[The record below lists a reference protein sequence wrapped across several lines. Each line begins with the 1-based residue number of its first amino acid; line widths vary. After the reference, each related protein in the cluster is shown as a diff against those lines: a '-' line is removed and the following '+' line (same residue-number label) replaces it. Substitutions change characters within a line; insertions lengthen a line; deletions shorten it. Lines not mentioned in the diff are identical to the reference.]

1 MALKI
6 GFVDGNVFHAH
17 DALQTLH
24 FHHGVHEQKRVAM
37 RQNLL
42 NLHNIHD
49 HFAVSVAAHPLGS
62 DWQESRENSNYKR
75 TAALAIRA
83 LPRRGPQRQDRR
95 ASAGARHSTLPCLEA
110 AASMAAAM
118 ADSPLPLTLLG
129 ALKPRLPEMLR
140 LLRRFVTTESPSLAK
155 AAADRCSRVIAKEW
169 QEQGL
174 HVERLP
180 QKHRGDHLRVTYRPK
195 SHAAGQLLVLGHY
208 DTVYSTGTLKEVPF
222 RISGNKAYGPGTF
235 DMKAGIVQ
243 ALFAL
248 ETLQRSN
255 VKMRKQAVFLWTSDE
270 EIGSESS
277 RRYFE
282 AEARRSDAVLVLE
295 PSFGPRGLLK
305 TARKGV
311 GEAELIVHG
320 RASHAGLAPQEGIN
334 AIHEL
339 ARQLGRIEKW
349 NDLRRGL
356 TINAGVIEG
365 GTRTNVIPERARAVL
380 DLRALRVSDMRDLEV
395 RLHDLRPLQTGARL
409 EITGGFDRPP
419 LEHKMSES
427 LFARAQFVA
436 KEMNLSLGECT
447 VGGGSD
453 GNFTAA
459 LGIPTLD
466 GLGAVGDGAH
476 SSREHILINTMPT
489 RAALLA
495 ALLAAN

>member
-1 MALKI
+1 MPE
-6 GFVDGNVFHAH
+6 
-17 DALQTLH
+17 LQCPKEFL
-24 FHHGVHEQKRVAM
+24 R
-37 RQNLL
+37 L
-42 NLHNIHD
+42 
-49 HFAVSVAAHPLGS
+49 
-62 DWQESRENSNYKR
+62 
-75 TAALAIRA
+75 
-83 LPRRGPQRQDRR
+83 
-95 ASAGARHSTLPCLEA
+95 
-110 AASMAAAM
+110 
-118 ADSPLPLTLLG
+118 
-129 ALKPRLPEMLR
+129 LKPRLPQMLAT
-140 LLRRFVTTESPSLAK
+140 LRQFVEAESPSLEK
-155 AAADRCSRVIAKEW
+155 VAADRCCGLIAAAWRKNDVR
-169 QEQGL
+169 
-174 HVERLP
+174 VERLK
-180 QKHRGDHLRVTYRPK
+180 QNHRGDHLRVAYWPGKTRP
-195 SHAAGQLLVLGHY
+195 AGQLLVLGHY
-208 DTVYSTGTLKEVPF
+208 DTVYSSGTLRKMPF
-222 RISGNKAYGPGTF
+222 RISRGKAYGPGIF

-248 ETLQRSN
+248 HALQETNAEL
-255 VKMRKQAVFLWTSDE
+255 RKRLVFLWTSDE

-277 RRYFE
+277 RKLLE
-282 AEARRSDAVLVLE
+282 AEARRSDAVFVLE

-311 GEAELIVHG
+311 GIAELAVHG

-339 ARQLGRIEKW
+339 ARQLARIEKW
-349 NDLRRGL
+349 NDLRRGV

-365 GTRTNVIPERARAVL
+365 GTRTNVIPERARAAL

-395 RLHDLRPLQTGARL
+395 RLHDLRAIQTGARI

-427 LFARAQFVA
+427 LFARAQLLA

-476 SSREHILINTMPT
+476 STREHILINTMPA

-495 ALLAAN
+495 ALLATT